1 MRRPIER
8 SKDKAAERLL
18 DTYEVSANL
27 PILAGDYITG
37 EGFGSIQNVVEF
49 LARSVDMRPQAPLIV
64 T

>member
-18 DTYEVSANL
+18 GTHEVSANL
-27 PILAGDYITG
+27 PILAGDNITG